1 MPAHHHRHQHG
12 VMSGWIVRPY
22 DLVVGGVLM
31 RGTYRRIAEH
41 LTTGI
46 VSGGRVLDVGTGPG
60 RLVEAI
66 SRRRD
71 DLQVIGID
79 PSSDMITRARR
90 RTRTLPNVQ
99 VRMASAEDLPFEE
112 ESVDAVVSSLSS
124 HHWADRVV
132 ALDEQARVLRP
143 GGRLWLV
150 DLASHL
156 PDGIRDE
163 VHDAGLRITDA
174 DKEVLGAAHRRL
186 VLITARKPL
195 AAA

>member
-1 MPAHHHRHQHG
+1 
-12 VMSGWIVRPY
+12 
-22 DLVVGGVLM
+22 M

-46 VSGGRVLDVGTGPG
+46 VSGGRVLDIGTGPG

-99 VRMASAEDLPFEE
+99 VRMASAEDLPWED

-124 HHWADRVV
+124 HHWADRVI

-143 GGRLWLV
+143 GGRLWIV

-163 VHDAGLRITDA
+163 VHDTGLRLTDT
-174 DKEVLGAAHRRL
+174 DSDDGKEILGAARRRL

>member
-1 MPAHHHRHQHG
+1 
-12 VMSGWIVRPY
+12 MSGWIVRPY
-22 DLVVGGVLM
+22 DLIVGGVLM

-66 SRRRD
+66 SRRRE

-79 PSSDMITRARR
+79 PSADMITRARQ
-90 RTRTLPNVQ
+90 RTKAQPNVQ
-99 VRMASAEDLPFEE
+99 VRMASAEDLPLDDD
-112 ESVDAVVSSLSS
+112 SIDAVVSSLSS
-124 HHWADRVV
+124 HHWADRIA

-143 GGRLWLV
+143 GGRLWIV

-156 PDGIRDE
+156 PDGLRDD
-163 VHDAGLRITDA
+163 VHDAGLRLTDA
-174 DKEVLGAAHRRL
+174 DLTNADLEVLGVARRKL

>member
-1 MPAHHHRHQHG
+1 
-12 VMSGWIVRPY
+12 MSGWIVRPY

-46 VSGGRVLDVGTGPG
+46 VSGGRVLDIGTGPG

>member
-1 MPAHHHRHQHG
+1 
-12 VMSGWIVRPY
+12 MSGWVVRPY
-22 DLVVGGVLM
+22 DLLVGGVLM
-31 RGTYRRIAEH
+31 RGTYQRIAEH

-99 VRMASAEDLPFEE
+99 VRMASAEDLPLED

-156 PDGIRDE
+156 PDGIRDD
-163 VHDAGLRITDA
+163 VHDAGLRLTDSEGPDA
-174 DKEVLGAAHRRL
+174 DQEVLGVARRKL

>member
-1 MPAHHHRHQHG
+1 
-12 VMSGWIVRPY
+12 
-22 DLVVGGVLM
+22 M

-46 VSGGRVLDVGTGPG
+46 VSGGRVLDIGTGPG

-66 SRRRD
+66 SRRRE
-71 DLQVIGID
+71 DLQVVGID
-79 PSSDMITRARR
+79 PSADMIQRARQRTRA
-90 RTRTLPNVQ
+90 LPNAQ
-99 VRMASAEDLPFEE
+99 VRMASAEDLPLEDG
-112 ESVDAVVSSLSS
+112 SVDAVVSSLSS
-124 HHWADRVV
+124 HHWADHVA
-132 ALDEQARVLRP
+132 ALDEQARVLCP

-156 PDGIRDE
+156 PDGIRDH
-163 VHDAGLRITDA
+163 VHDAGLRLTDSDIPDA
-174 DKEVLGAAHRRL
+174 DKEVLGFARRKL

>member
-1 MPAHHHRHQHG
+1 
-12 VMSGWIVRPY
+12 MSGWIVGPY
-22 DLVVGGVLM
+22 DLFIGGVLM

-46 VSGGRVLDVGTGPG
+46 VSGGRVLDIGSGPG
-60 RLVEAI
+60 QLVEAI

-79 PSSDMITRARR
+79 PSADMVTRARR
-90 RTRTLPNVQ
+90 RTRALPNVQ
-99 VRMASAEDLPFEE
+99 VRMASAEDLPLED

-124 HHWADRVV
+124 HHWADRVI

-143 GGRLWLV
+143 GGRMWIV

-156 PDGIRDE
+156 PDQIEDQ
-163 VHDAGLRITDA
+163 VADTGLRLTDT
-174 DKEVLGAAHRRL
+174 DSTHTTEEVLGPARRRL